1 MNTINQYKNRFYN
14 LLESTM
20 GDVRPL
26 ITEDET
32 VSGTPEFNQIVT
44 NLGLDLEKLDD
55 VNYHIKNGNQLFGG
69 NGSHY
74 NLYFN
79 NNKGDITIHKIDS
92 KLPNNTFKNENTS
105 FDIRNVDNT
114 TKPETIKTIVQ
125 NVINGKLDKNQFG
138 MSMGGGDL
146 DKFYEFYIN
155 NSLEGYDAYITN
167 LEVFLNGGNGIQ
179 FNPLFYFKSK
189 NPDNKVKYF
198 YYSTNGIRV
207 SYGGGGRPFEKEYV
221 LDGNKISFE
230 KDRKSTKT
238 TGKYTKAIDPEW
250 NSGNLDINDLAR
262 SDKYVKYG
270 MQGDIVR
277 QIQSALL
284 NSGQLTT
291 AFQLAKDNEACKQDY
306 KQCHGTFG
314 KKTLAA
320 VKEFQNANDLV
331 DDGFVGPDT
340 AEALTGL

>member
-1 MNTINQYKNRFYN
+1 MVVLFNINHYIYNENKYMNTINQYKNRFYN

-125 NVINGKLDKNQFG
+125 NVINGKLDK
-138 MSMGGGDL
+138 
-146 DKFYEFYIN
+146 
-155 NSLEGYDAYITN
+155 T
-167 LEVFLNGGNGIQ
+167 
-179 FNPLFYFKSK
+179 
-189 NPDNKVKYF
+189 
-198 YYSTNGIRV
+198 
-207 SYGGGGRPFEKEYV
+207 
-221 LDGNKISFE
+221 
-230 KDRKSTKT
+230 KDMM
-238 TGKYTKAIDPEW
+238 I
-250 NSGNLDINDLAR
+250 I
-262 SDKYVKYG
+262 
-270 MQGDIVR
+270 
-277 QIQSALL
+277 LL
-284 NSGQLTT
+284 T
-291 AFQLAKDNEACKQDY
+291 
-306 KQCHGTFG
+306 
-314 KKTLAA
+314 
-320 VKEFQNANDLV
+320 
-331 DDGFVGPDT
+331 
-340 AEALTGL
+340 